1 MNKVLPDQIHWSP
14 PSQVQRREQEDFAQK
29 LHARSREEP
38 GRPSTDHFTTTR
50 DPVTPTSSPTASA
63 KVPGWSSIGES
74 GAGEWEESAVPA
86 GEMPSTL
93 ESDNAGVDGALGP
106 VPNAMFMRD
115 EASTPPIGL
124 LSGML
129 TWSRVFPQHL
139 VASGYLSMVDM
150 ARREAN
156 VSAEQNALEG
166 SGADI
171 HELGVNTPTPPPDL
185 ISDSPEAESTSALDP
200 PNQPMAGNEGAA
212 TSIDPEVA
220 PSSRALDAATLAD
233 SVWAERLIRLTRDGH
248 GGSTVWLR
256 DYGLKENKLESV
268 AAELRLRG
276 QQEGVLI
283 GRVVINGHEVWRAAT
298 SEGER

>member
-1 MNKVLPDQIHWSP
+1 MNKVLPNQIHWSP
-14 PSQVQRREQEDFAQK
+14 LSQVQRREQEDFAQK
-29 LHARSREEP
+29 LHARSREES

-50 DPVTPTSSPTASA
+50 DALTSTSSPTASA
-63 KVPGWSSIGES
+63 KVPGWSSIRES

-106 VPNAMFMRD
+106 VPNAMFVRD

-129 TWSRVFPQHL
+129 TWSRVFPEHL

-150 ARREAN
+150 AGREAN
-156 VSAEQNALEG
+156 VRAEQNALEG
-166 SGADI
+166 PSADI
-171 HELGVNTPTPPPDL
+171 HEWDVTAPAPPPDL
-185 ISDSPEAESTSALDP
+185 IQDFPEAESTSALDP
-200 PNQPMAGNEGAA
+200 LSQPMAGNEETAA
-212 TSIDPEVA
+212 SIDLEVM
-220 PSSRALDAATLAD
+220 PSSQISGAATLAD
-233 SVWAERLIRLTRDGH
+233 HLWAERLIRLTRDGH
-248 GGSTVWLR
+248 GASTVWLR
-256 DYGLKENKLESV
+256 DYGLKENELESV
-268 AAELRLRG
+268 AAELRLCG

-298 SEGER
+298 SEGEH